1 MKKSEQ
7 KDSKFLIILM
17 LCFVFAGL
25 YMLFGVKNT
34 NMGQVSQ
41 SSVQPKKQEG
51 SVNWERLNEKM
62 RMLEGQKKIQQMQ
75 QEARNAQL
83 SRELEFSDI
92 RDRAKPAHE
101 YHLDML
107 PENSSND
114 VYSDLD
120 HHQYIP
126 DSQKPR
132 DIINAQK
139 ELDQIL
145 NNLDKQRKKEFVKQ
159 FIENARNGGWQV
171 KVSDELKVIEVR
183 PIRQRRGFPGRAPQ
197 SSPKTSETGGYGVN

>member
-1 MKKSEQ
+1 
-7 KDSKFLIILM
+7 M

-25 YMLFGVKNT
+25 YMIFGSQT
-34 NMGQVSQ
+34 NSVGQRSQ
-41 SSVQPKKQEG
+41 SSLSPNNQNA
-51 SVNWERLNEKM
+51 SVNWDRLNEKM
-62 RMLEGQKKIQQMQ
+62 RILEGQKKIQQMQ
-75 QEARNAQL
+75 QEAKNAEL

-92 RDRAKPAHE
+92 RDRAKPAQE

-107 PENSSND
+107 PETSSND

-120 HHQYIP
+120 HNQYIP

-145 NNLDKQRKKEFVKQ
+145 YNLDKQRKEEFVKQ
-159 FIENARNGGWQV
+159 FIENARKGGWQV

-183 PIRQRRGFPGRAPQ
+183 PIRQRQGFPRRGPQ
-197 SSPKTSETGGYGVN
+197 SNPKNSKTDSFGVN

>member
-1 MKKSEQ
+1 MKKNEQ
-7 KDSKFLIILM
+7 KDSKILILLM
-17 LCFVFAGL
+17 LFFVFAGL
-25 YMLFGVKNT
+25 YMIFGSKTSNV
-34 NMGQVSQ
+34 GHISQ
-41 SSVQPKKQEG
+41 SSKAPQTQEG
-51 SVNWERLNEKM
+51 SVNWDRLNEKM
-62 RMLEGQKKIQQMQ
+62 RILEGQKKIQQMQ
-75 QEARNAQL
+75 QEAKNAQL
-83 SRELEFSDI
+83 SRDLEFSDI

-107 PENSSND
+107 PESSSND

-120 HHQYIP
+120 HNQYIP

-145 NNLDKQRKKEFVKQ
+145 YNLDKQRKKEFVKQ
-159 FIENARNGGWQV
+159 FIENARKGGWQV

-183 PIRQRRGFPGRAPQ
+183 PIRQRPGFPRRGPQ
-197 SSPKTSETGGYGVN
+197 SSPQTSETDSFGVN